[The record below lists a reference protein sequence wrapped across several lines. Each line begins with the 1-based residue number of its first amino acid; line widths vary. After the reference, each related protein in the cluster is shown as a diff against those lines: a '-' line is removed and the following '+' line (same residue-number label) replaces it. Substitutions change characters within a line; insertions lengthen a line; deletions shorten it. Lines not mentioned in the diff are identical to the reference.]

1 MTVNHNLSPNEEPI
15 IQPGV
20 SPNRVR
26 VHMAG
31 VTLDIELN
39 REHGGDARV
48 STLAPVAA
56 PAIPVQAGPAPAPAP
71 EPEPNPDLHYVRAP
85 MVGTFYRC
93 PEPGSPPFVSVGDLV
108 CAGQQV
114 GIVEAMK
121 LMNRIDADSAGRV
134 TEILVPDATSVEYDQ
149 PMIAVVPD

>member
-1 MTVNHNLSPNEEPI
+1 MTVNNNPNANEEPLV
-15 IQPGV
+15 QPGV

-39 REHGGDARV
+39 REPGESRV
-48 STLAPVAA
+48 STLAPVAT
-56 PAIPVQAGPAPAPAP
+56 PAIPVQTVPPAEP
-71 EPEPNPDLHYVRAP
+71 EPEPDPDLHYVRSP

-108 CAGQQV
+108 SEGQQV

-121 LMNRIDADSAGRV
+121 LMNRIDADASGRV

-149 PMIAVVPD
+149 PMIAVVPA